1 MPKWWEPQLWTHYK
15 ILRKMESESE
25 SEFEREVFPGP
36 GTQYIYQGKYA
47 DWAIINGVQSMIIKK
62 KQKIVTD
69 RNKLFI
75 ADNIKEVI
83 DDLPY
88 LFLRNVLA
96 EDSIMAQILELG
108 IDMIDYS
115 FEQVGIDEEEVW
127 QLQVNLKYTT
137 KMKEL
142 LANYGI
148 SYEYI
153 SECGMF
159 VLTKT
164 DLWEDNE
171 IENLK
176 SFVGKNWIKSNEK
189 KPS

>member
-1 MPKWWEPQLWTHYK
+1 
-15 ILRKMESESE
+15 MESESE